1 MASAT
6 DYERQLHERLLQKEE
21 TASAELCCHFL
32 EPLIQRFKRIFW
44 DVALRDETL
53 ICDAVTDA
61 LLNYIDNPSQYDP
74 QRRSLEGYLK
84 MSAEGDLKNA
94 LDKEK
99 RRQEHF
105 EKKPVELSLISRKGI
120 MKGESTPEQQIV
132 TKEIQEQLQRI
143 FPEKSDQGLADA
155 ILSGVRETSHY
166 VEILGITHLPEHEQ
180 RIQVKRAKDRIKVK
194 LKRTNWNKL

>member
-32 EPLIQRFKRIFW
+32 ESLIQYFKRIFR

-84 MSAEGDLKNA
+84 EELLRLQLDNA
-94 LDKEK
+94 
-99 RRQEHF
+99 
-105 EKKPVELSLISRKGI
+105 
-120 MKGESTPEQQIV
+120 
-132 TKEIQEQLQRI
+132 
-143 FPEKSDQGLADA
+143 
-155 ILSGVRETSHY
+155 
-166 VEILGITHLPEHEQ
+166 
-180 RIQVKRAKDRIKVK
+180 K
-194 LKRTNWNKL
+194 LT

>member
-32 EPLIQRFKRIFW
+32 EPLIQHFKRIFP

-105 EKKPVELSLISRKGI
+105 EKKSVELSLISRKGI

-166 VEILGITHLPEHEQ
+166 AEILGITHLPEHEQ

-194 LKRTNWNKL
+194 LNRTNWNKL